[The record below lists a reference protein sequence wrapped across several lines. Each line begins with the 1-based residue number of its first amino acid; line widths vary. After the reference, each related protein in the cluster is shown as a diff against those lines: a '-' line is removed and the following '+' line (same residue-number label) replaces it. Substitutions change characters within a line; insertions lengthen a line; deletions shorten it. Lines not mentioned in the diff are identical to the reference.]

1 MKKPTY
7 DLAIYTEEATRTDL
21 PTEQYVDAAR
31 RLANIVRLEHAGHG
45 IVTEVGELM
54 DTLKR
59 HIYYGVPL
67 DVVNLKEEAGDLMWY
82 IAILLDE
89 LSQRF
94 GITDVLAANIE
105 KLKQRYPNKF
115 SEEDAVNRDVAK
127 ERTVIEGEGDG
138 ESEDKTDA
146 YQIIINTVWGAVNS
160 TRLSP
165 EQLAGMLTSLGKAF
179 KWLARQ
185 RPQKI
190 QAVAFLSDVVPF
202 ELVIYAGSSRHSF

>member
-1 MKKPTY
+1 MKDHTDNLELYIK
-7 DLAIYTEEATRTDL
+7 EATRTDL
-21 PTEQYVDAAR
+21 SPEQYENAGK
-31 RLANIVRLEHAGHG
+31 RLANVARLEHAGHG

-115 SEEDAVNRDVAK
+115 SEEDAVNRDVEK
-127 ERTVIEGEGDG
+127 ERALLG
-138 ESEDKTDA
+138 ESPPHEVILEAIRKA
-146 YQIIINTVWGAVNS
+146 GNVEATVTS
-160 TRLSP
+160 
-165 EQLAGMLTSLGKAF
+165 EQVSAMLISLGRAF
-179 KWLARQ
+179 KWLSAKPSTTR
-185 RPQKI
+185 I
-190 QAVAFLSDVVPF
+190 EAVAVFSGLESSEFF
-202 ELVIYAGSSRHSF
+202 ELVIYDLDDDSTRYSF